1 MRGVTVVVLVSLL
14 GGGLAGS
21 VFTWYMTRTE
31 PTLVTYNVTTTAVR
45 ADRAVRSV
53 VPDLKIQ
60 VGREE
65 ITALYT
71 HNVEFSVPR
80 GPYVDSAEVAVTF
93 RGGHVLWDEF
103 LRRTPSE
110 VFRGSEVRIFGMTAE
125 APSPVHKIECNRL
138 KDGAR
143 CAMGPL
149 SARTQGNFSVIL
161 ATNQSQKP
169 SVVMTGKGVEFIK
182 SEEFL
187 AREARSLRGIFSQ
200 AAPYIGALVG
210 FLLGV
215 IVEIG
220 QRLWRRRRSTS

>member
-1 MRGVTVVVLVSLL
+1 MRWAIIVTALVSLV

-45 ADRAVRSV
+45 ADRAVKSV

-80 GPYVDSAEVAVTF
+80 GSHIDSAGVAVTF
-93 RGGHVLWDEF
+93 GGGHVLWF
-103 LRRTPSE
+103 LPGKRSE
-110 VFRGSEVRIFGMTAE
+110 VLIGSEIRVFGMTTE
-125 APSPVHKIECNRL
+125 APSPLHKIECDRL

-149 SARTQGNFSVIL
+149 SAGIRGHFSVIL

-169 SVVMTGKGVEFIK
+169 SVVMTGKGVELIK

-187 AREARSLRGIFSQ
+187 AREARSLRGIFTQ
-200 AAPYIGALVG
+200 AAPYIG
-210 FLLGV
+210 GV
-215 IVEIG
+215 IGAFAVAIAALL
-220 QRLWRRRRSTS
+220 RHLWRRPPVVLP